1 MKSRLASIRGVTGGA
16 LIAISAT
23 LAAGPLTTPNSFTAG
38 TPARASEINA
48 NFSAVATAVNDNN
61 ARIATIESRVT
72 TAGNIVL
79 APSTATAGNILKGT
93 APFLHN
99 FGTNNTFVGVN
110 AGNLAMTGSDNTVL
124 GAFTLFN
131 NASGIANTA
140 IGAGALQ
147 SNISGSG
154 NIAIGQFAG
163 FSNTGSSN
171 ITIGNPGVAA
181 ESGTIRIGNDSHSA
195 AFIAGVRGTTTA
207 SAAIPVLVD
216 SNGQLGT
223 ASSSRRAKDD
233 IADMGAASG
242 VLMKL
247 RPVTFHYKS
256 DRDPNG
262 RTLQYGLVAEEV
274 ADVAPG
280 LVAHSADGSIETV
293 YYQFLAPMLLNE
305 YQALRRVVDA
315 QAAQAER
322 RAQELADLE
331 QRMARMAA
339 LVARLE
345 QSKVAALAAAG
356 SSALRP
362 NDRD

>member
-1 MKSRLASIRGVTGGA
+1 MKNRLASISGLTGGA

-23 LAAGPLTTPNSFTAG
+23 LVAAPLTTPNSFTAG
-38 TPARASEINA
+38 TAARASEINA
-48 NFSAVATAVNDNN
+48 NFNAVATAVNDNN
-61 ARIATIESRVT
+61 SRITTIESRVT

-79 APSTATAGNILKGT
+79 GPSTATAGNILKGT
-93 APFLHN
+93 ASFIHN
-99 FGTNNTFVGVN
+99 FGTNNTFVGVS
-110 AGNLAMTGSDNTVL
+110 AGNFTMTGSDNTVA
-124 GAFTLFN
+124 GAFALLN
-131 NASGIANTA
+131 NAGGVANTA
-140 IGAGALQ
+140 IGAAALQ

-163 FSNTGSSN
+163 FLNTGSSN
-171 ITIGNPGVAA
+171 ITIGNAGVAG
-181 ESGTIRIGNDSHSA
+181 ESAAIRIGTNDSHLA
-195 AFIAGVRGTTTA
+195 AFIAGVRGATTA

-216 SNGQLGT
+216 NNGQLGT
-223 ASSSRRAKDD
+223 LSSSQRVKDD

-247 RPVTFHYKS
+247 RPVTFHYKA

-305 YQALRRVVDA
+305 YQELRRVIDA
-315 QAAQAER
+315 QAAQSER
-322 RAQELADLE
+322 RAQELAELE
-331 QRMARMAA
+331 QQMARMAA
-339 LVARLE
+339 LVTRLE
-345 QSKVAALAAAG
+345 QSQVTALAAE

-362 NDRD
+362 DNRD